1 MSFYYKYV
9 SLLLLLLL
17 LLLSSRSVS
26 AVEMGGCLQFLA
38 AKTSLNELQ
47 PQVYQLVPL
56 VDPHERAS
64 RS

>member
-9 SLLLLLLL
+9 SLLLLLL

-38 AKTSLNELQ
+38 AKTSLNGLQ
-47 PQVYQLVPL
+47 HIVTYTVSQI
-56 VDPHERAS
+56 DPHERAS